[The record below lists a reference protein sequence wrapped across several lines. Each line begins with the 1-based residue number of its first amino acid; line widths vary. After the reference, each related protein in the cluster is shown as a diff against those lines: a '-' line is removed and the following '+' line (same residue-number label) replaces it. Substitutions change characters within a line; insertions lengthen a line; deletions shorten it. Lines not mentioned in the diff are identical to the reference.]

1 MPTSKEIMGD
11 ACIYFKNGSIQEL
24 AQRLDDATK
33 IDWQIK
39 SDEALLVAKK
49 FNIENIINQWKE
61 LIEK

>member
-1 MPTSKEIMGD
+1 MGN
-11 ACIYFKNGSIQEL
+11 AGIYFKNGSIQEL
-24 AQRLDDATK
+24 AQRLDDTTK

-39 SDEALLVAKK
+39 SEEALLVANK